1 MLTTLAGLPAS
12 AADSARAAASV
23 YTASLL
29 ATAPI
34 VAAAIG
40 AVAMRRAAAEGR
52 VLVWRVAV
60 VMLLVALAGRLL
72 PLRLAGWSVPSIVA
86 APLVALGRIR
96 VADLAPHLAGHAR
109 LRVRPDRFGFR
120 SRSPC
125 TSPAWSSR
133 CCPRSSRRFGPGEC

>member
-1 MLTTLAGLPAS
+1 MLTTLAGLPVS

-40 AVAMRRAAAEGR
+40 ALAMRRAAAEGR

-60 VMLLVALAGRLL
+60 VVLLVALAGRLL

-96 VADLAPHLAGHAR
+96 VADLRRVSPAR
-109 LRVRPDRFGFR
+109 TTKRRPDRCGFR
-120 SRSPC
+120 SPSPYM
-125 TSPAWSSR
+125 SPASSSR
-133 CCPRSSRRFGPGEC
+133 CCPRSSRRFAPGEC